1 MRPTFDADQIFDRV
15 RAELDDP
22 VIVDFTVQGG
32 SDGSVTYDAT
42 VASESGGRLLV
53 LLDAN
58 GEILGVQAE

>member
-1 MRPTFDADQIFDRV
+1 MRV

-32 SDGSVTYDAT
+32 SDGSVIYDAT